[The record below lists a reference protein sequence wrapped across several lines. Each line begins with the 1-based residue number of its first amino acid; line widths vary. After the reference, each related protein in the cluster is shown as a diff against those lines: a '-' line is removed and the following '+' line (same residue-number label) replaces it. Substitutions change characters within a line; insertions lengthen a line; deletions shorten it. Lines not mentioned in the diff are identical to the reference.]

1 MTTSVSTI
9 GPNTKTILV
18 DNDTQAGV
26 LSQISAILV
35 ASGWE
40 IWDQV
45 STTNLVV
52 RSKCYD
58 GVNYK
63 YLQVSV
69 PATTKLSVT
78 AWENWN
84 NSTHVGTNQAYYN
97 GNTAACVLTISL
109 TSCNITVFS
118 SNRYAVFVVNGAAN
132 MSAACF
138 EFYRDNPT
146 DLPASGFPNFFMTTY
161 QSLVTS
167 GGTAMSAPN
176 SDGQIANNGYNT
188 ITVGG
193 LPRNR
198 YGDSAQRA
206 AQCNALIS
214 MCGIVGG
221 AGTYYNTNGGGGYGA
236 ISPATPLNNG
246 NAVQMLASTPIL
258 ICSMASNI
266 GTVWSGTTGQ
276 FDWRGRVFGLKML
289 PYNFGQY
296 GDITSLL
303 CDSNGFTDV
312 GGTAQDHFILGQI
325 AIPL

>member
-18 DNDTQAGV
+18 DNDTPAG
-26 LSQISAILV
+26 LITAISAVMV

-63 YLQVSV
+63 YLQIT
-69 PATTKLSVT
+69 AGTGNIWLSI
-78 AWENWN
+78 WESWN
-84 NSTHVGTNQAYYN
+84 NSTHAGTNQAWYN
-97 GNTAACVLTISL
+97 SSVASISLTISL

-118 SNRYAVFVVNGAAN
+118 SNRYVYIAINGVAS
-132 MSAACF
+132 MSGGAF

-146 DLPASGFPNFFMTTY
+146 DLPANGFPNFFATSYGSLITT
-161 QSLVTS
+161 SMVGNSSNATGPGNVT
-167 GGTAMSAPN
+167 GAG
-176 SDGQIANNGYNT
+176 NN
-188 ITVGG
+188 TVSIGG

-198 YGDSAQRA
+198 YGDIGQKA
-206 AQCNALIS
+206 AQANALIS
-214 MCGIVGG
+214 ACGLVGG
-221 AGTYYNTNGGGGYGA
+221 AAVYNIGTSYNA
-236 ISPATPLNNG
+236 LSPATPLQNG
-246 NAVQMLASTPIL
+246 NAVQLLACTPIL
-258 ICSMASNI
+258 ICSMSSQISYMA
-266 GTVWSGTTGQ
+266 GTPVGQ